1 MSGDVCVHAN
11 LLAGWSVHNTDALQ
25 RCNAMQSLPAV
36 DREKVTDQP
45 VIDSVRW
52 YLFSAV

>member
-1 MSGDVCVHAN
+1 MSGDVRVHAN
-11 LLAGWSVHNTDALQ
+11 LLAGWGVHNTHALQ
-25 RCNAMQSLPAV
+25 GCNATQSLLRALEPG
-36 DREKVTDQP
+36 QP